1 MTIPTRY
8 QFVRDRRDWDA
19 ALVGLEADADGALM
33 LARMP
38 GPPGGAA
45 VTLPPPYDL
54 GASGIAAGPCGAVFI
69 ADTQADRLVFLDGLC
84 GARSELR
91 SLSRP
96 RGLAVGPD
104 CLLVADTGDARVQRF
119 AFPAL
124 ERNLDFE
131 GLSHPTGVGL
141 DRSGRV
147 YVVDRTARLVRR
159 FGPHGAL
166 DPAYDAA
173 LVATGGIVAPLF
185 LAIDVED
192 RLLLSDGA
200 ANAVRVF
207 DTSGQLTHDLAAP
220 AGGWQ
225 PGAIAADGGY
235 VFVADRAGGHIQV
248 FRADGSWWCVLPGF
262 QGPVTALAVD
272 PASFDLLIKCA
283 RDDSYL
289 RFAAGHSFAANGS
302 LTAGPFD
309 AGEGAEWFR
318 AAVEADQPP
327 RTSLLF
333 EVAQAATAAPPS
345 PADWVAAPAPDT
357 LLVMVPPPGPPP
369 ASRRFLWLRVTVAT
383 ADPTVSL
390 TLRELRAETPGEDYR
405 AYLPE
410 IYAREDDPSLFLF
423 RLLSLARTELGAV
436 EERID
441 AVPRLLS
448 PRFLPATQLDWL
460 ASWLGLELPRIAT
473 DHERRSL
480 IERAVALWRRRGTPS
495 GLADLVEIQT
505 GVRPSVVEL
514 FTGRGLWVLGESSR
528 LGFDT
533 GLPAIDPDGM
543 IVPDPVNPLTP
554 GADCCATTAGSAVV
568 GESGPLPVQDL
579 GEPLFTD
586 AAHRFVV
593 FLPSYRAKDPSLVA
607 EVRRVIESE
616 KPAHTGYDL
625 CLVRPEMRVGFQ
637 ATVGVDTIVGG
648 PPEPMRLG
656 EAWLG
661 SRATLPPPL
670 GGAARV
676 GQHARVG
683 GTIMTLR

>member
-38 GPPGGAA
+38 GPPGGTA

-54 GASGIAAGPCGAVFI
+54 GASGVAAGPCGAVFI
-69 ADTQADRLVFLDGLC
+69 ADTQADRVVFLDGLC

-124 ERNLDFE
+124 EPNLDFE
-131 GLSHPTGVGL
+131 GLAHPTGVGL

-147 YVVDRTARLVRR
+147 YVVDRTARFVRR

-166 DPAYDAA
+166 DPVYDAA

-185 LAIDVED
+185 LAIDAED

-207 DTSGQLTHDLAAP
+207 DASGQFKHDLVTP
-220 AGGWQ
+220 TGGWL
-225 PGAIAADGGY
+225 PGAIAAGGGY
-235 VFVADRAGGHIQV
+235 VFVADRAGGHVQV
-248 FRADGSWWCVLPGF
+248 FREDGSWWCVLPGF

-289 RFAAGHSFAANGS
+289 RFTARQSFATSGS

-309 AGEGAEWFR
+309 AGKCAEWFR
-318 AAVEADQPP
+318 AAVKADQPP

-333 EVAQAATAAPPS
+333 EVAQVATAAPPS
-345 PADWVAAPAPDT
+345 ARDWIAAPAPDT
-357 LLVMVPPPGPPP
+357 LLVIPPGPPP

-383 ADPTVSL
+383 ADPTASP

-436 EERID
+436 EEQID
-441 AVPRLLS
+441 AIARLLS
-448 PRFLPATQLDWL
+448 PRFLPASQLDWL
-460 ASWLGLELPRIAT
+460 AAWLGLELPRIAT
-473 DHERRSL
+473 DPERRWL
-480 IERAVALWRRRGTPS
+480 IERAVASWRRRGTPS

-514 FTGRGLWVLGESSR
+514 FTGRGLWILDEFSR

-533 GLPAIDPDGM
+533 GLPATNPDGL
-543 IVPDPVNPLTP
+543 IVPDPVNPLIP
-554 GADCCATTAGSAVV
+554 GRDCCATTVGSAVV

-593 FLPSYRAKDPSLVA
+593 FLPSYRAEGPNLVA
-607 EVRRVIESE
+607 EVRRVIEAE

-625 CLVRPEMRVGFQ
+625 CLVRPDMRVGFQ

-648 PPEPMRLG
+648 SPEPMRLG
-656 EAWLG
+656 DALLG
-661 SRATLPPPL
+661 SRATLQPPL
-670 GGAARV
+670 GGAARI
-676 GQHARVG
+676 GQDARVG